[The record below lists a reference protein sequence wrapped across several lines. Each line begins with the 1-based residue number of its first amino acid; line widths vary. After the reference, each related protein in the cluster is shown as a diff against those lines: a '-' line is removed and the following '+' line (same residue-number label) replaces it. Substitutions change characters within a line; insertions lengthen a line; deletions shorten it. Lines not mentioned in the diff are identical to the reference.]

1 MEYYKTRK
9 LDPRNNK
16 DDDNIVRSYFGG
28 DVGDKI
34 EGLEASNMRWHK

>member
-16 DDDNIVRSYFGG
+16 DDDKIVRDYFGG
-28 DVGDKI
+28 VVGDTI
-34 EGLEASNMRWHK
+34 EGLKASNMRWHK